1 MSSAVPPL
9 SFIKRRPVLSSMA
22 ALLIAALLLAA
33 FARHWVTT
41 DSGRDFVVSQIEG
54 RQIAGYGR
62 LSVRKL
68 EGDPLSEFSAG
79 SLEIRDASGVWL
91 SAKKVKVVWS
101 PLALLS
107 RTADLEIVDIA
118 AIDVL
123 RRPLREARPPS
134 ADNPW
139 QVRLGRG
146 IIDRLFLAEGVAG
159 PEAALGVSA
168 RLLNERNGSLDAT
181 LQIVP
186 LEGVGDRIEA
196 KILRDRNSAFELQ
209 IDSVAPAGGVF
220 AHLLELPEGSSAV
233 LAATAAGDLDD
244 GRGEARFSIDG
255 ADTVFVSAKIED
267 KALEAGLQMDAGA
280 LPIPENIAA
289 FLGPRAEADLTVV
302 FGDASASFDLSSRI
316 SGGTV
321 ALSGKTNAAFTQL
334 AEPAKLKANLSTLA
348 PFWDG
353 ARVVK
358 LDGTLAKD
366 DAGYVY
372 SGNAEIAF
380 TPGAGLPLEA
390 VAGPVTLGLQ
400 PDRIP
405 FSGDVVVSKA
415 FPSNEVV
422 AGILGDAVRVS
433 GSGTFDLAGRRLL
446 LDAAE
451 VAHRSGTAQLL
462 GEAGFNDRTLN
473 LSGKVSQSLDALPGG
488 FGGNASGFVQAKG
501 TFSNAELGLNLK
513 LDKVTSPTAVLDPLV
528 NGNGTVRGLL
538 QLSGDAGTIRRL
550 DVMLPG
556 LQGQVSGRAYGAGSP
571 DLRMDAKQTVVL
583 TIAGNQL
590 DFGSMQVRLTRPAG
604 TLHLTGKSTGGRAN
618 VRGRTVS
625 DLSADASLKFDG
637 NNFSGPIVLSGRS
650 DGQPANASFFLE
662 RKGKST
668 RLGNVAAKLGT
679 IALAGSATI
688 GDDGSL
694 ATDFDAN
701 ADAFEISGMT
711 FGRLRLKGQG
721 KRSPGDP
728 LAIGGEFE
736 ARKIQVSSQLLIDK
750 VTGTITTTAE
760 GYRFEG
766 QLVDQQPRANSDLDF
781 SGLIRTPHGPATGRL
796 SLSGDL
802 LGIKVT
808 TDEDIQWTLGPAPS
822 LRANVGL
829 LGGRIVARLQPGPD
843 QPGSEIELQNIAI
856 APVLAALGLPAI
868 DAVVSGR
875 ANGRFY
881 GENPDAEFE
890 LSANSPVEGLSTAI
904 DFDLTGRVDGRALT
918 FAAQSS
924 FGPEFKANG
933 AGRLPVKTS
942 LDGLVAFDR
951 SRAMEAL
958 IEIGG
963 ELKALQLIALAYGH
977 DIGGTLQSRTVIS
990 GSLDEPVVDS
1000 NARVTRGSYEYG
1012 ATGLSLKD
1020 IALNADLNDRVLT
1033 IKGSGAGVKGG
1044 SLALDGR
1051 LARTESGINVNLD
1064 SLLVYDRLGDE
1075 ARVSGDLKLMEG
1087 EVDRLLSG
1095 ALTINNAQFN
1105 FDNYS
1110 NDTIRTLNVRWVTDD
1125 ENATRQRLL
1134 SKPIRLGFSVD
1145 ARSGV
1150 LIKGRG
1156 LDTNWGVDLD
1166 VSGRPDSLLLN
1177 GTATLVRGNL
1187 ELAQRPFEFESGQI
1201 NFDGPLS
1208 AATLAIS
1215 ATRDVDS
1222 FAVRADV
1229 GGTPS
1234 KPTIELSSTPSLPDD
1249 EILSRM
1255 LFGRSA
1261 VDLSALEAAELA
1273 SSIARLS
1280 GRNTGLDPIGAIQSG
1295 LGVDRLRFG
1304 VDNAGNPELGVGQY
1318 LAPDVYLE
1326 VTTQGAAGNSVEVE
1340 WQPRPQVSVTSETS
1354 SSGDSRVSVRWKKD
1368 Y

>member
-1 MSSAVPPL
+1 MAPAVSPL
-9 SFIKRRPVLSSMA
+9 SFIKRRPGLSA
-22 ALLIAALLLAA
+22 LAGLLIAALMLAA
-33 FARHWVTT
+33 IARHWVTT

-54 RQIAGYGR
+54 RKVAGYGR

-79 SLEIRDASGVWL
+79 SVEIRDASGVWL
-91 SAKKVKVVWS
+91 SAKNVRVIWS

-107 RTADLEIVDIA
+107 RTADLEVVDIA
-118 AIDVL
+118 EIDVL
-123 RRPLREARPPS
+123 RVPLREARPPPG
-134 ADNPW
+134 DNPW

-146 IIDRLFLAEGVAG
+146 NIARLLLAEGVAG
-159 PEAALGVSA
+159 PETVLGVSA
-168 RLLNERNGSLDAT
+168 RLLNERNGSIDAD
-181 LQIVP
+181 LQITP
-186 LEGVGDRIEA
+186 LEGAGDRIDA
-196 KILRDRNSAFELQ
+196 KILRNRNSAFELQ

-220 AHLLELPEGSSAV
+220 AHLLELPEGASAV

-244 GRGEARFSIDG
+244 GRGEARLSIDG
-255 ADTVFVSAKIED
+255 TDRVFVSAKIED
-267 KALEAGLQMDAGA
+267 RALEAGLRMDAGA
-280 LPIPENIAA
+280 LPIPEKIAA
-289 FLGPRAEADLTVV
+289 FLGPNAEADITVL
-302 FGDASASFDLSSRI
+302 FGDSTASFDISSRI

-321 ALSGKTNAAFTQL
+321 GLSGKTNAAFTRL
-334 AEPAKLKANLSTLA
+334 IEPANLKANLSTLA
-348 PFWDG
+348 PFWGG
-353 ARVVK
+353 ARIVK
-358 LDGTLAKD
+358 LDGKLSKD
-366 DAGYVY
+366 DAGYEY
-372 SGNAEIAF
+372 SGDAEIAF
-380 TPGAGLPLEA
+380 TPDEGLPLEA
-390 VAGPVTLGLQ
+390 VSGPVTVGLQ

-405 FSGDVVVSKA
+405 FSGDVVITKA
-415 FPSNEVV
+415 FASNEAI

-433 GSGTFDLAGRRLL
+433 GSGTFDVASRRVLL
-446 LDAAE
+446 NAAE

-462 GEAGFNDRTLN
+462 GEAGFSDRTLN

-488 FGGNASGFVQAKG
+488 FSGNASGFVQAEG
-501 TFSNAELGLNLK
+501 TFNDVELGLNLN
-513 LDKVTSPTAVLDPLV
+513 LDKVTSPTAALDPLV
-528 NGNGTVRGLL
+528 NGRGTVRGLL
-538 QLSGDAGTIRRL
+538 QLSGKTGTIQRL
-550 DVMLPG
+550 DVKLPG
-556 LQGQVSGRAYGAGSP
+556 LEGQVSGRAYGVGSP
-571 DLRMDAKQTVVL
+571 DLRIDATQNAVL

-590 DFGSMQVRLTRPAG
+590 DFGSLQVRLTRPSG
-604 TLHLTGKSTGGRAN
+604 ILQLTGKSTGGGATVSGRA
-618 VRGRTVS
+618 VS
-625 DLSADASLKFDG
+625 DLSADASLKFSG
-637 NNFSGPIVLSGRS
+637 NDFSGPVALSGRS
-650 DGQPANASFFLE
+650 DGQPAKASFFVE
-662 RKGKST
+662 RRGKST
-668 RLGNVAAKLGT
+668 RLGNIAAKLGT
-679 IALAGSATI
+679 IAFAGSATI

-694 ATDFDAN
+694 AADIDAN
-701 ADAFEISGMT
+701 ADAFEIAGVT
-711 FGRLRLKGQG
+711 FGSLRLKGQG
-721 KRSPGDP
+721 IRSADDP

-736 ARKIQVSSQLLIDK
+736 ARKVQVTSQLLLDK
-750 VTGTITTTAE
+750 VTGTVTTTAE

-781 SGLIRTPHGPATGRL
+781 SGVIRTANGPASGRM
-796 SLSGDL
+796 SLSGAL
-802 LGIKVT
+802 LGIKVA
-808 TDEDIQWTLGPAPS
+808 TDEDIQWTLGPAPT
-822 LRANVGL
+822 LRANLSL
-829 LGGRIVARLQPGPD
+829 LGGRIVARLQPGAD
-843 QPGSEIELQNIAI
+843 TPGSELQLQNIAI

-868 DAVVSGR
+868 DAVVSGQ

-904 DFDLTGRVDGRALT
+904 DFDLTGRVNRQALT
-918 FAAQSS
+918 FTAEAS
-924 FGPEFKANG
+924 FGPEFTANG
-933 AGRLPVKTS
+933 AGRLPVQTS
-942 LDGLVAFDR
+942 PEGLVAVDR
-951 SRAMEAL
+951 GRAMEAL

-977 DIGGTLQSRTVIS
+977 DIGGTLRSRTELS
-990 GSLDEPVVDS
+990 GSLDNPVIES
-1000 NARVTRGSYEYG
+1000 NAQVERGFYEYG

-1020 IALNADLNDRVLT
+1020 VSLDAYFSDRVLT
-1033 IKGSGAGVKGG
+1033 IKGSGAGVTGG

-1051 LARTESGINVNLD
+1051 LARSEAGVNVNLKN
-1064 SLLVYDRLGDE
+1064 LLVYDRLGDE
-1075 ARVSGDLKLMEG
+1075 ARVSGDLKLTEG
-1087 EVDRLLSG
+1087 EADRVLSG
-1095 ALTINNAQFN
+1095 ALTINGARFN

-1110 NDTIRTLNVRWVTDD
+1110 NDTIRTLNVRWVADD

-1166 VSGRPDSLLLN
+1166 VTGRPDSLLLN
-1177 GTATLVRGNL
+1177 GKATLVRGNL

-1201 NFDGPLS
+1201 DFDGPLS

-1215 ATRDVDS
+1215 ATRDVDN

-1234 KPTIELSSTPSLPDD
+1234 NPTIELSSTPSLPDD

-1354 SSGDSRVSVRWKKD
+1354 STGDSRVSVRWKKD